1 MINKLSWIARRTKR
15 RLNIEDNFLLQSMG
29 IAIVRKR
36 KTIKWVILLVLI
48 FDPSLSRLSDRNK
61 SLNYSNLI
69 FIGRQGFKIDR
80 AWCCLWWI
88 QNERNFDP
96 LQKRVIN
103 IVKSFI
109 FYCYLWCLQLIPILQ
124 YRFVKCLQKTMK
136 CFLWYFVFLKKH
148 PRKCDS

>member
-48 FDPSLSRLSDRNK
+48 FDPSLSRLLDRNK
-61 SLNYSNLI
+61 SLNYSNFI

-80 AWCCLWWI
+80 AWRCLWWI

-103 IVKSFI
+103 IHWRQTGLKSGGAEFETYLVKFET
-109 FYCYLWCLQLIPILQ
+109 YLVNSRLMQ
-124 YRFVKCLQKTMK
+124 
-136 CFLWYFVFLKKH
+136 
-148 PRKCDS
+148 